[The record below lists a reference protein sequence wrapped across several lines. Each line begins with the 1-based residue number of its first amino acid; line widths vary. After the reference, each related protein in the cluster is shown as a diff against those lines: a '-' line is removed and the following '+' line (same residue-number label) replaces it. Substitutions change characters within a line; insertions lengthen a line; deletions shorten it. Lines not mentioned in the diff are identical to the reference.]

1 MDKNM
6 KQYMK
11 NFIRELRSMCLC
23 SLKTGYPFSRLDVD
37 PTSEEIESL
46 RKTRI
51 QKIVTTF
58 PNLNLRE
65 NDRID

>member
-1 MDKNM
+1 MGKNM
-6 KQYMK
+6 KQHIK

-23 SLKTGYPFSRLDVD
+23 SLKIGDPFSSWNDD

-51 QKIVTTF
+51 QNPFSTLS
-58 PNLNLRE
+58 NLNLRE
-65 NDRID
+65 IGKID